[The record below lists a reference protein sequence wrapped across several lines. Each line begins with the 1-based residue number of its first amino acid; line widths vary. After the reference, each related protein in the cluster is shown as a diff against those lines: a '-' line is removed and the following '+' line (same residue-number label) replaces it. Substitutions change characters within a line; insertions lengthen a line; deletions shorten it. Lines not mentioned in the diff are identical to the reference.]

1 MPVYD
6 IYQAMTPDVTDTNY
20 YEAPPMSKFIMVGP
34 GIVAPNTT
42 TERMNGLGKKKRHV
56 TAEEED
62 EDQTEI
68 YLSAP
73 KSMTKGK
80 GCCKGMG
87 KHGKGLYL
95 AGSGGKGRRGK
106 GLYLAGSGRDR
117 MDQSGGAA
125 RVHGVAQ
132 KLLQKAYPAVFRGLG
147 AALHHQSMYRMMH
160 GSGMKGSGK
169 VGAWFRKLG
178 SSVKG
183 AVKKAGAWAKE
194 KLWQPLLERAKK
206 LFGDFVREKLKQ
218 YIPDTEA
225 GIQAKA
231 DELLDKAFSWIAG
244 KLPPGWAQA
253 AGAAFEVLRGP
264 LRELASS
271 AIKKGFEALHKV
283 SATTGVNLNY
293 DQPEPTDE
301 PKADVAAS
309 EEASEVMEVPDGD
322 SSGKGYGGHMFG
334 GRRISSAQLSAL
346 TRAHVQNKF
355 NKNPAMLAAMA
366 SY

>member
-1 MPVYD
+1 MPTYD
-6 IYQAMTPDVTDTNY
+6 IYQALTPGLLDNNY
-20 YEAPPMSKFIMVGP
+20 YDAPPMSKFVMVGP

-42 TERMNGLGKKKRHV
+42 TERQNGLGKKKHM
-56 TAEEED
+56 TPEEED
-62 EDQTEI
+62 EEQTQI

-73 KSMTKGK
+73 ASMTK
-80 GCCKGMG
+80 G

-95 AGSGGKGRRGK
+95 AGSGPRGKRGK

-160 GSGMKGSGK
+160 GSGMKGTGK
-169 VGAWFRKLG
+169 VGAWFRKAG
-178 SSVKG
+178 QNVKG
-183 AVKKAGAWAKE
+183 ALKKAGAWAKE

-206 LFGDFVREKLKQ
+206 MFGDFVREKLKQ

-231 DELLDKAFSWIAG
+231 DELLDKAFAFISS
-244 KLPPGWAQA
+244 KLPPGWSQA
-253 AGAAFEVLRGP
+253 AGAAFEVLRSP

-293 DQPEPTDE
+293 DKPEPTDE
-301 PKADVAAS
+301 PAAAS
-309 EEASEVMEVPDGD
+309 SAASDETKDEMVVPEGET
-322 SSGKGYGGHMFG
+322 SGKGYGGHMFG

-355 NKNPAMLAAMA
+355 NKNPAMLNAMA